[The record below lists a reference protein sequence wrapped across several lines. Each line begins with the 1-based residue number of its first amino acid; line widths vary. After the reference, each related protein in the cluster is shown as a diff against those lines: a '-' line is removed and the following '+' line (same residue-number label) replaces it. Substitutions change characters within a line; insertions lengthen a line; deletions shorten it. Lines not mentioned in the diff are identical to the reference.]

1 MFRESG
7 SQKQRICLEV
17 EEHLF
22 DSANAPRDGEVVYN
36 VLHGQ
41 VRFVAGLAR
50 RVEHAGEAVGA
61 RDGSCVQVV
70 AVVVE
75 LESLGL
81 GEAGGELPE
90 SDSELHGEEGEEKE
104 FGQRGRDVGWYVLL
118 FKEEMVSGGCEV
130 KVDCCP

>member
-1 MFRESG
+1 M
-7 SQKQRICLEV
+7 
-17 EEHLF
+17 
-22 DSANAPRDGEVVYN
+22 
-36 VLHGQ
+36 
-41 VRFVAGLAR
+41 
-50 RVEHAGEAVGA
+50 EHAGEAVGA